1 MRFRVPLGATLFFL
15 LLAATLVIAVFV
27 VRARTPDLVLEVTDG
42 LPTSLT
48 PVVEGS
54 RERQISFFVRESD
67 PAARIAIVDGREK
80 VVRTLDEM
88 VELAADEE
96 VTYSWD
102 GRADDGAFARPGRYR
117 LLVELPGEDR
127 EMIWPRRFT
136 LDSPTPASDADESGE
151 GTS

>member
-67 PAARIAIVDGREK
+67 PEARIAIVDDRERP
-80 VVRTLDEM
+80 VRTLDEQ
-88 VELAADEE
+88 VELVVGEA

-102 GRADDGAFARPGRYR
+102 GRADDGELARPGRYR

-127 EMIWPRRFT
+127 EMIWPRRLT
-136 LDSPTPASDADESGE
+136 LGAPVPADDPGESAE
-151 GTS
+151 GAS